1 MKINLQKAVSTKTKD
16 ILSECQELQMNF
28 RADMKEKVTRQAK
41 YVDPTISDDQIKE
54 ICEDPEV

>member
-1 MKINLQKAVSTKTKD
+1 MKINLQKAVSSKTKD

-41 YVDPTISDDQIKE
+41 YVDPTISEEQIKE
-54 ICEDPEV
+54 ICDDPEV